1 MAVQIQIDQPGSGA
15 PPGIPGQA
23 REDLATG
30 FAVQLTATGG
40 PFAAYQWSIIDKAV
54 DIMAGL
60 QSAALLS
67 APAAAVTQMVP
78 IDFVGTYLVQV
89 VVDSGSGLGANA
101 DDIARITFYAGTALN
116 SLNPI
121 PDQLPRRQMAFRE
134 TTEHNVP
141 DAVFPL
147 GNPRGWAEEW
157 ERWFAV
163 LRRLSNGSYF
173 AAALVNLPSGGP
185 AALAAASNVATATR
199 LSLGVVAITFTNPA
213 ASADYVVA
221 PSAEVQGGMFLVR
234 NRTPNGFVIERSDI
248 GGALI
253 DDNFGVIVEVL

>member
-40 PFAAYQWSIIDKAV
+40 PFLAYQWSIVDKAV

-101 DDIARITFYAGTALN
+101 DDVARITFYAGTALN
-116 SLNPI
+116 SLNPV
-121 PDQLPRRQMAFRE
+121 PNQLPRRQMAFRE

-147 GNPRGWAEEW
+147 GNPRGWAQEW
-157 ERWFAV
+157 ERWFA
-163 LRRLSNGSYF
+163 RLLLLSTSSYF
-173 AAALVNLPSGGP
+173 AAALVDLPAGGP
-185 AALAAASNVATATR
+185 AVLTAASNVASAVR
-199 LSLGVVAITFTNPA
+199 LSLGVVAISFTNPA
-213 ASADYVVA
+213 SSTDYVVL
-221 PSAEVQGGMFLVR
+221 PSAEGQGGMFLVR
-234 NRTPNGFVIERSDI
+234 NKTVNGFVIERSDL
-248 GGALI
+248 GGSLV
-253 DDNFGVIVEVL
+253 DDDFGIVVEAM